1 MEFWGQIGG
10 LLMLALACGLLLGT
24 GLPAYAVLIGAALL
38 SAVAGVASGVMS
50 IGLLTALPARVVGL
64 LENDLLQALPL
75 YVLMGSLL
83 NRLPLAD
90 TLFRAGTAALARSP
104 AGPLLAAV
112 GLGAL
117 LAPMNGSV
125 AASVATL
132 ARVVQPN
139 LLKRGVP
146 AGRGLAVVC
155 VASTLGVVVPP
166 SLVLILLGDAMM
178 RAHTEAV
185 NATGV
190 AARIINTQ
198 DMFRGALVPAGLF
211 LALCLLVAWWL
222 GRRPAPD
229 ASTRMAETPL
239 GQMGWLTAATT
250 LVFVTGLL
258 AAVAVGY
265 LYAVE
270 AAASGAAMLL
280 TLGLASG
287 ALNRATLDAALRDT
301 LATTGAL
308 FALFIG
314 ATTFTLVFRG
324 FGSDRLLA
332 ELVAALPGGQAGAL
346 AGVLAMI
353 AASAFV
359 LDAFEIIFVVV
370 PVLMV
375 LFLAYFGLSAAGI
388 DLPPLP
394 AASLALGVWAAAY
407 LADIWRSAI
416 EAVPYQQWEAASSLA
431 LTTPQQYIHIVL
443 PQAIRIAIPPTIGFL
458 VQLVKNTSIVSVV
471 GMVELMRAGQ
481 LINNVTFEPFAVF
494 GMVGLIYFVICF
506 PLSYAG
512 RKLEVVFHAG
522 RRS

>member
-370 PVLMV
+370 PVLMPPLLIRVPDAVWVSV
-375 LFLAYFGLSAAGI
+375 LTLLALQTSFLIPPFGYAVMMVRGALGGSVVLRTLIRALLPFLAAQALVFGLV
-388 DLPPLP
+388 
-394 AASLALGVWAAAY
+394 LAL
-407 LADIWRSAI
+407 
-416 EAVPYQQWEAASSLA
+416 P
-431 LTTPQQYIHIVL
+431 
-443 PQAIRIAIPPTIGFL
+443 
-458 VQLVKNTSIVSVV
+458 QLVH
-471 GMVELMRAGQ
+471 MA
-481 LINNVTFEPFAVF
+481 EPNESANAQPSLSDDDARERLRQ
-494 GMVGLIYFVICF
+494 MTI
-506 PLSYAG
+506 PLDD
-512 RKLEVVFHAG
+512 
-522 RRS
+522 

>member
-38 SAVAGVASGVMS
+38 SAVAGVASGAMS

-75 YVLMGSLL
+75 YVLMGALL

-211 LALCLLVAWWL
+211 LTLCLLVAWWL
-222 GRRPAPD
+222 GRRPPPD
-229 ASTRMAETPL
+229 APKRMAETPL
-239 GQMGWLTAATT
+239 GPMGWLTAAAT

-370 PVLMV
+370 PVLMPPLLIRVPDAVWASV
-375 LFLAYFGLSAAGI
+375 LTLLALQTSFLIPPFGYAVMMVRGALGGSVVLRTLIRALLPFLAAQALVFGLV
-388 DLPPLP
+388 
-394 AASLALGVWAAAY
+394 LAL
-407 LADIWRSAI
+407 
-416 EAVPYQQWEAASSLA
+416 P
-431 LTTPQQYIHIVL
+431 
-443 PQAIRIAIPPTIGFL
+443 
-458 VQLVKNTSIVSVV
+458 QLVH
-471 GMVELMRAGQ
+471 MA
-481 LINNVTFEPFAVF
+481 EPNESADAQPTLSDDDARERLRQ
-494 GMVGLIYFVICF
+494 MTI
-506 PLSYAG
+506 PLDD
-512 RKLEVVFHAG
+512 
-522 RRS
+522 

>member
-211 LALCLLVAWWL
+211 LTLCLLVAWWL
-222 GRRPAPD
+222 GRRDAPD
-229 ASTRMAETPL
+229 APKRMTETPL
-239 GQMGWLTAATT
+239 GPMGWLTAAAT

-370 PVLMV
+370 PVLMPPLLTRVPDAVWVSV
-375 LFLAYFGLSAAGI
+375 LTLLALQTSFLIPPFGYAVMMVRGALGGSVVLRTLIRALLPFLTAQALVFGLV
-388 DLPPLP
+388 
-394 AASLALGVWAAAY
+394 LALPQLVHMAEP
-407 LADIWRSAI
+407 S
-416 EAVPYQQWEAASSLA
+416 EAANAQPTLSDDDARERLRQM
-431 LTTPQQYIHIVL
+431 T
-443 PQAIRIAIPPTIGFL
+443 IPL
-458 VQLVKNTSIVSVV
+458 DD
-471 GMVELMRAGQ
+471 
-481 LINNVTFEPFAVF
+481 
-494 GMVGLIYFVICF
+494 
-506 PLSYAG
+506 
-512 RKLEVVFHAG
+512 
-522 RRS
+522 

>member
-50 IGLLTALPARVVGL
+50 VGLLTALPARVVGL

-75 YVLMGSLL
+75 YVLMGALL

-90 TLFRAGTAALARSP
+90 TLFRSGTAALARSP

-222 GRRPAPD
+222 GRRPAPN
-229 ASTRMAETPL
+229 APARMAETPL
-239 GQMGWLTAATT
+239 GPMGWLTAVAT

-370 PVLMV
+370 PVLMPPLLIRVPDAVWVSV
-375 LFLAYFGLSAAGI
+375 LTLLALQTSFLIPPFGYAVMMVRGALGGSVVLRTLIRALLPFLAAQALVFGLV
-388 DLPPLP
+388 
-394 AASLALGVWAAAY
+394 LAL
-407 LADIWRSAI
+407 
-416 EAVPYQQWEAASSLA
+416 P
-431 LTTPQQYIHIVL
+431 
-443 PQAIRIAIPPTIGFL
+443 
-458 VQLVKNTSIVSVV
+458 QLVH
-471 GMVELMRAGQ
+471 MA
-481 LINNVTFEPFAVF
+481 EPNESANAQPTLSDDDARERLRQ
-494 GMVGLIYFVICF
+494 MTI
-506 PLSYAG
+506 PLDD
-512 RKLEVVFHAG
+512 
-522 RRS
+522 